1 MRTLKEVMTG
11 NLAPALRSMFQLG
24 ITQSNQKCAVYCDLS
39 LIPLLCAAHLSLL
52 LAGSLSREDLFIP
65 MPDSAN
71 EVSFFEEIFLES
83 AQRLHSAQFSCEVRI
98 HKLILIV
105 LYPSFLFLCLV
116 FR

>member
-24 ITQSNQKCAVYCDLS
+24 TAQSNAVYCDLS